1 MIDFEDEQ
9 KGYSAVIYV
18 MEGSKSVVVH
28 FGGFDD
34 IKEATKFSK
43 FLMNDLGIESLVVPR
58 GVTLH

>member
-43 FLMNDLGIESLVVPR
+43 FLMNDLGIESLVVP
-58 GVTLH
+58 G